1 MSGKSFKINGHPNEI
16 IKTSTANHCR
26 INHTLKQ

>member
-1 MSGKSFKINGHPNEI
+1 MSGKSFKINGHPNEM

-26 INHTLKQ
+26 NYTFKQ